1 MEHQEGEA
9 KAAETATTH
18 ELIIEINAIKDTMA
32 LEIVHKPISQP
43 KKTTNDPTIKRNLE
57 TLIHVQIVVI
67 SRPINRVINQDFLTI
82 PVVVIG
88 VVETK
93 EIEDNLKSIS
103 RYYLNSR

>member
-9 KAAETATTH
+9 KAAETATTR
-18 ELIIEINAIKDTMA
+18 ELIIEINATEGTMA

-43 KKTTNDPTIKRNLE
+43 KRTTNELTIKRNLAI
-57 TLIHVQIVVI
+57 LIHDQIVVI
-67 SRPINRVINQDFLTI
+67 SRPRNRVINLDFLTS

-88 VVETK
+88 AVKTE

-103 RYYLNSR
+103 RYSRP